1 MAVIIELTVDAT
13 DFDLGQVT
21 AFGDN
26 VVIELERV
34 VPTGGEVMP
43 FFWVS
48 GIDFDEFERT
58 VRARE
63 LVQDLTPIANVND
76 RVLYHVSWG
85 TSVSSLTRILIES
98 EATILEATGTT
109 PWMFRL
115 RFSDHT
121 YVRDFYTQCQES
133 DIDIHVNRVYTLT
146 EEDTNVY
153 QFNITSHQH
162 EALVTAVSAGY
173 FKVPRGTTLREVADQ
188 LEISP
193 QAASERV
200 RRGADKVLRSVLLSG
215 SGLPFSD

>member
-1 MAVIIELTVDAT
+1 MAVIIELTVDAA

-21 AFGDN
+21 AYGEK
-26 VVIELERV
+26 VAIELERV

-48 GIDFDEFERT
+48 GIDFDEFEQT

-63 LVQDLTPIANVND
+63 LVEDLTPIAHIGD

-85 TSVSSLTRILIES
+85 SSVSSLTRILIES
-98 EATILEATGTT
+98 ESTILEATGTT

-121 YVRDFYTQCQES
+121 NVRKFYSQCQDS
-133 DIDIHVNRVYTLT
+133 GIDIHVNRVYTLT
-146 EEDTNVY
+146 DEDTNVY

-162 EALVTAVSAGY
+162 EALVAAISEGY

-215 SGLPFSD
+215 SAMHYSD